1 MEEDNLII
9 TELNKNEIQRIE
21 DWISPNA
28 LLKINDSNVHIIA
41 AIENDSLQ
49 SVMVVQTDE
58 VVMNIIDIYTH
69 EENRREHLAGTM
81 LLEFVDYYSEM
92 TDYSLRYVVAEFD
105 ESNVVAASF
114 YQALGFDIIK
124 DETAKKMVY
133 TLQNISESEA
143 LNKKCSL
150 SQEFTLLRY
159 SELDNIRRKSMYH
172 QIEQAGG
179 RLVDLF
185 SENADDSLSY
195 SLWAGDTLISMAELI
210 INNHEIILGQFFIV
224 QNNIKPVMFMLQT
237 MMNELKN
244 KYSEDTPF
252 LVYITEE
259 ASGRLLTS
267 ILGSDGKPEYL
278 MRAVLSTEY
287 IEDDGGLIE

>member
-49 SVMVVQTDE
+49 SVMVAQTDE

-179 RLVDLF
+179 RLIDLF

-237 MMNELKN
+237 MMSELKN

-252 LVYITEE
+252 WVYITEE

>member
-9 TELNKNEIQRIE
+9 TELNKNEIQSIE

-49 SVMVVQTDE
+49 SVMVAQTDE

-92 TDYSLRYVVAEFD
+92 TDYALRYVVAEFD

-179 RLVDLF
+179 RLIDLF

>member
-49 SVMVVQTDE
+49 SVMVAQTDE

-92 TDYSLRYVVAEFD
+92 TDYALRYVVAEFD

-143 LNKKCSL
+143 LNKKCLL

-159 SELDNIRRKSMYH
+159 SEIDNIRRKSMYH

>member
-92 TDYSLRYVVAEFD
+92 TDYALRYVVAEFD

-133 TLQNISESEA
+133 TLQNISECEA

-179 RLVDLF
+179 RLIDLF

-237 MMNELKN
+237 MMSELKN

-259 ASGRLLTS
+259 TSGRLLTN
-267 ILGSDGKPEYL
+267 ILGNNGKPEYL
-278 MRAVLSTEY
+278 MRAVLSMEY

>member
-49 SVMVVQTDE
+49 SVMVAQTDE

-133 TLQNISESEA
+133 TLQNISECEA

-172 QIEQAGG
+172 
-179 RLVDLF
+179 LPKV
-185 SENADDSLSY
+185 NSL
-195 SLWAGDTLISMAELI
+195 MK
-210 INNHEIILGQFFIV
+210 HPHFH
-224 QNNIKPVMFMLQT
+224 
-237 MMNELKN
+237 
-244 KYSEDTPF
+244 
-252 LVYITEE
+252 
-259 ASGRLLTS
+259 
-267 ILGSDGKPEYL
+267 
-278 MRAVLSTEY
+278 
-287 IEDDGGLIE
+287 